1 MKPLTKLIILEAISD
16 HKSQE
21 LFGMIAN
28 DNEPDLLVSSKMSR
42 KEYYTRISKL
52 LKADLIKRFHK
63 RYVLTTFGEV
73 IYETQLRLAVAVN
86 NRWKLKALDSLYVND
101 TISVSERS
109 RTMDKIINDTGR
121 IEITRNIGVQ
131 IKNRSIVIQAS

>member
-1 MKPLTKLIILEAISD
+1 
-16 HKSQE
+16 
-21 LFGMIAN
+21 MIAN